1 MGDTFND
8 AVNIGTGGLVGDGP
22 ASDMLFGKKQKL
34 GAGGQFAASATAVAG
49 EEEAIQRLRNQAS
62 GNSPSITELRYMQAM
77 DDMARQ
83 QQSAAASARGVSN
96 QALLNRNVAG
106 AAQEAQLGMTRE
118 VAAQKLAEQRGA
130 DAGLIQAAAAQRGVA
145 LESAKADAGLEAQRQ
160 AQKSQMIGQ
169 IGGTI
174 GAIAASDENVK
185 KDIKKGSATDKIEE
199 FLGALKSYDYKY
211 KDKQANG
218 KENPEGEVTSVMA
231 QDLEKSDLGKQ
242 MVKDGPDGKEVDYGQ
257 GLAAMLAGI
266 AELNERTKKLEKK
279 A

>member
-1 MGDTFND
+1 MGDVGKGVER
-8 AVNIGTGGLVGDGP
+8 AVSGVGNFMGLGGEQELGGGGEF
-22 ASDMLFGKKQKL
+22 AMSYTAKQ
-34 GAGGQFAASATAVAG
+34 G

-62 GNSPSITELRYMQAM
+62 GAGPSITELRYMQAM

-106 AAQEAQLGMTRE
+106 ATQEAQLGMTRE

-145 LESAKADAGLEAQRQ
+145 LDSSKSEAQLAEAASKRR
-160 AQKSQMIGQ
+160 ADFIGNLA
-169 IGGTI
+169 GSAGT
-174 GAIAASDENVK
+174 AAAGSDENMK
-185 KDIKKGSATDKIEE
+185 TDIKKGSATDKIEE

-218 KENPEGEVTSVMA
+218 RENPEGEVTSVMA

>member
-1 MGDTFND
+1 MGDVGKGVER
-8 AVNIGTGGLVGDGP
+8 AVSGVGNFMGLGGEQELGGGGEF
-22 ASDMLFGKKQKL
+22 AMSQAAKQ
-34 GAGGQFAASATAVAG
+34 G

-62 GNSPSITELRYMQAM
+62 GAGPSITELRYMQAM
-77 DDMARQ
+77 DDMVRQ

-145 LESAKADAGLEAQRQ
+145 LDSSKSEAQLAEAASKRR
-160 AQKSQMIGQ
+160 SDFIGNLA
-169 IGGTI
+169 GS
-174 GAIAASDENVK
+174 ASKAAAAGSDENMK
-185 KDIKKGSATDKIEE
+185 TDIKKGSATDKIEQ

-218 KENPEGEVTSVMA
+218 RENPDGEVTSVMA

>member
-1 MGDTFND
+1 MGD
-8 AVNIGTGGLVGDGP
+8 VGKGIERGVSGIGNFMGLGGEQELGGSGEF
-22 ASDMLFGKKQKL
+22 AMSYTAKQ
-34 GAGGQFAASATAVAG
+34 G
-49 EEEAIQRLRNQAS
+49 EEEAIQRLRNQAN
-62 GNSPSITELRYMQAM
+62 GTAPSITELRYKQAM
-77 DDMARQ
+77 DDMIRA
-83 QQSAAASARGVSN
+83 QQSGAASARGVSN
-96 QALLNRNVAG
+96 QALLNRNVAQSG
-106 AAQEAQLGMTRE
+106 QQAQLEMNRE

-145 LESAKADAGLEAQRQ
+145 LDSSKSEAQLAEAASKRR
-160 AQKSQMIGQ
+160 SDFIGNLA
-169 IGGTI
+169 
-174 GAIAASDENVK
+174 GAAGAAAGSDENMK
-185 KDIKKGSATDKIEE
+185 TDIKKGSATDKIEQ

-211 KDKQANG
+211 KDKEANG
-218 KENPEGEVTSVMA
+218 RENPDGEVTSVMA